1 MENIFLKKVELL
13 APAGSYESFLGAI
26 HAGADAVYLGG
37 IKYGARAFAEN
48 FDEET
53 LCRAIYYAHLFDRK
67 VYLTLNT
74 LMKQTELEEVEEF
87 LTPFYFAGLDGV
99 IVQDLGLL
107 SFLKR
112 TFPLLELH
120 ISTQMAVT
128 GPYSIRMLKEEGAV
142 RVVPAR
148 ELSLKEME
156 LLKKEGLEIEA
167 FIHGAMCYSYSG
179 QCFFSSFLGGRSGNR
194 GKCAQSCRLP
204 YQVNLADRDSNKKKQ
219 EEYPLSLK
227 DMCSIELIPELIR
240 AGIDSFKI
248 EGRMK
253 RPEYVAGVT
262 AIYRK
267 YIDLSYKNDLQNIKV
282 EKKDW
287 EALKSL
293 YIRTD
298 IQDGY
303 YKRHNG
309 KEMVT
314 IHKPSYS
321 GIDEEFAAF
330 IYEKYVKQPLKAE
343 VSGFVTLKKGQPM
356 VLQLM
361 FKEHVVSV
369 EGNIVDAAQKR
380 PVGREDVEKQLKKTG
395 NTDFTF
401 SHLEIEMDED
411 IFLPLK
417 SLNELRRQAFEE
429 LEQQI
434 KQNVEEVRK
443 ESIEEDKILK
453 DDLGKADERKEK
465 CEKNEREDYKIE
477 HISENADVEKN
488 HIKEIETVNTKKHL
502 HVLVSS
508 LEQCKLALK
517 NPVISRI
524 YISGDLLSDAASAFL
539 QELEEVSK
547 EKEIWIKTSEV
558 LRVKDFGKLEKL
570 IEISKNFAKGMLIS
584 NLETYS
590 FLKYH
595 DYSGEIALNYHVYTW
610 NQEALAFWKNKI
622 QSFLMPVECNIHEW
636 KQLQNEKAEYLCYGK
651 IPMMVTAN
659 CIRKTKGACRNK
671 GVSFEDSITDRYKT
685 DFRVQTNCHYCYN
698 VIYNSVPNSLHQNL
712 EQIEKLRGRGIR
724 LDFTTESEQEM
735 RQILEAYSEYLKT
748 GNAEFSFLKDYTTGH
763 YKKGAL

>member
-1 MENIFLKKVELL
+1 MKKVELL

-26 HAGADAVYLGG
+26 NAGADAVYLGG
-37 IKYGARAFAEN
+37 MKYGARAFAEN

-67 VYLTLNT
+67 VYMTLNT
-74 LMKQTELEEVEEF
+74 LMKQSELNEVEAF
-87 LTPFYFAGLDGV
+87 LAPFYNAGLDGV

-107 SFLKR
+107 SYLKKR
-112 TFPLLELH
+112 FPLLELH

-128 GPYSIRMLKEEGAV
+128 GPNSVRMLKEEGAV

-148 ELSLKEME
+148 ELSLKEMQ
-156 LLKKEGLEIEA
+156 LLKQEGLEVET
-167 FIHGAMCYSYSG
+167 FIHGAMCYCYSG

-204 YQVNLADRDSNKKKQ
+204 YQVNLEGKEGKNSQK

-227 DMCSIELIPELIR
+227 DMCSIELVPELIK

-267 YIDLSYKNDLQNIKV
+267 YIDLCYENGLQKIKV
-282 EKKDW
+282 DKEDW

-321 GIDEEFAAF
+321 GIDEGFASS
-330 IYEKYVKQPLKAE
+330 IYEKYVKNPIKAE
-343 VSGFVTLKKGQPM
+343 VSGYVTLKKGQ
-356 VLQLM
+356 VASLQII
-361 FKEHVVSV
+361 FKDFVVSC
-369 EGNIVDAAQKR
+369 EGDMVDIAQKR
-380 PVGREDVEKQLKKTG
+380 PVAKEDVEKQLKKTG
-395 NTDFTF
+395 NTDFMF
-401 SHLEIEMDED
+401 SSLEIEMDD
-411 IFLPLK
+411 DMFIPLK
-417 SLNELRRQAFEE
+417 SLNELRRQGFEK
-429 LEQQI
+429 LEKLI
-434 KQNVEEVRK
+434 KQT
-443 ESIEEDKILK
+443 IE
-453 DDLGKADERKEK
+453 DERKKSLIVENEK
-465 CEKNEREDYKIE
+465 DHVGQKTKMVNNE
-477 HISENADVEKN
+477 
-488 HIKEIETVNTKKHL
+488 TML
-502 HVLVSS
+502 HVLVSTY
-508 LEQCKLALK
+508 EQCKIALL
-517 NPVISRI
+517 NPRVNRI
-524 YISGDLLSDAASAFL
+524 YVSGDLLLDKKTDLIQYLANSD
-539 QELEEVSK
+539 
-547 EKEIWIKTSEV
+547 KEIWIKSSEV
-558 LRVKDFGKLEKL
+558 LREKDYQKLEKIIGL
-570 IEISKNFAKGMLIS
+570 SKEYAKGMLIS

-590 FLKYH
+590 YLKYH
-595 DYSGEIALNYHVYTW
+595 DYKGEVALNYHVYVW
-610 NQEALAFWKNKI
+610 NQDAITFWDDKMN
-622 QSFLMPVECNIHEW
+622 SFLMPVELNIHEW

-651 IPMMVTAN
+651 VPMMVSAN
-659 CIRKTKGACRNK
+659 CIRKTKDACRGT

-685 DFRVQTNCHYCYN
+685 SFKVQTNCNYCYN

-712 EQIEKLRGRGIR
+712 EQILGLQGKGIR
-724 LDFTTESEQEM
+724 LDFTTESPKETK
-735 RQILEAYSEYLKT
+735 QILEAYAQYL
-748 GNAEFSFLKDYTTGH
+748 NISMSDFSFIKEYTTGH

>member
-1 MENIFLKKVELL
+1 MKKVELL

-37 IKYGARAFAEN
+37 VKYGARAFAEN

-74 LMKQTELEEVEEF
+74 LMKQSELEEVEEF
-87 LTPFYFAGLDGV
+87 LTPFYYAGLDGV

-128 GPYSIRMLKEEGAV
+128 GPYSVRMLKEEGAV

-148 ELSLKEME
+148 ELSLKEIE
-156 LLKKEGLEIEA
+156 LLKEEGIEIET
-167 FIHGAMCYSYSG
+167 FIHGAMCYCYSG

-204 YQVNLADRDSNKKKQ
+204 YQVNLSDKESKTKK

-227 DMCSIELIPELIR
+227 DMCSIELVPELIK

-253 RPEYVAGVT
+253 RSEYVAGVT

-267 YIDLSYKNDLQNIKV
+267 YIDLCYKNNLQNIKV

-321 GIDEEFAAF
+321 GIDETFAAS

-343 VSGFVTLKKGQPM
+343 VSGYVTLKKGQPAA
-356 VLQLM
+356 LQLM
-361 FKEHVVSV
+361 FKDKCVYC
-369 EGNIVDAAQKR
+369 EGNIVDSAQKR
-380 PVGREDVEKQLKKTG
+380 PVGRADVEKQLNKTG
-395 NTDFTF
+395 NTDFIF
-401 SHLEIEMDED
+401 SVLEIDMDED
-411 IFLPLK
+411 IFIPLK
-417 SLNELRRQAFEE
+417 ALNELRRQAFEE
-429 LEQQI
+429 LEQQLKDSI
-434 KQNVEEVRK
+434 IQIRKDSLKKGCWNKECHEVRDN
-443 ESIEEDKILK
+443 S
-453 DDLGKADERKEK
+453 
-465 CEKNEREDYKIE
+465 
-477 HISENADVEKN
+477 
-488 HIKEIETVNTKKHL
+488 KKSL

-508 LEQCKLALK
+508 YSQCKTALI
-517 NPVISRI
+517 NPVVSRI
-524 YISGDLLSDAASAFL
+524 YVSGDLILDAKSVFL
-539 QELEEVSK
+539 QELKAS
-547 EKEIWIKTSEV
+547 EKEIWIKTGEV
-558 LRVKDFGKLEKL
+558 LRAKDYKKLEKL
-570 IEISKNFAKGMLIS
+570 ISETGEFAKGVLIS

-595 DYSGEIALNYHVYTW
+595 NYSGQVALNYHVYIW
-610 NQEALAFWKNKI
+610 NRETLKFWEDKA
-622 QSFLMPVECNIHEW
+622 QTVLMPVECNIHEW
-636 KQLQNEKAEYLCYGK
+636 KRLQNDKAEYLCYGK

-659 CIRKTKGACRNK
+659 CIRKTKGFCRGV
-671 GVSFEDSITDRYKT
+671 GVSFEDSITDRYQT
-685 DFRVQTNCHYCYN
+685 DFQVQTNCNYCYN

-712 EQIEKLRGRGIR
+712 EQIMQLNGQGLR
-724 LDFTTESEQEM
+724 LDFTTESEEEM
-735 RQILEAYSEYLKT
+735 KQVLDAYGQYLTNGK
-748 GNAEFSFLKDYTTGH
+748 ADFSFIEDYTTGH

>member
-1 MENIFLKKVELL
+1 MNKVELL

-37 IKYGARAFAEN
+37 VKYGARAFAEN

-74 LMKQTELEEVEEF
+74 LMKQSELNEVEEF
-87 LTPFYFAGLDGV
+87 LTPFYYAGLDGV

-156 LLKKEGLEIEA
+156 LLKKEGLEIET

-204 YQVNLADRDSNKKKQ
+204 YRVNLSDMDNGKIKK

-227 DMCSIELIPELIR
+227 DMCSIELVPELIR

-267 YIDLSYKNDLQNIKV
+267 YIDLCYENGLQNIKV
-282 EKKDW
+282 EKADW

-321 GIDEEFAAF
+321 GIDENFAES

-343 VSGFVTLKKGQPM
+343 VSGFVTLKKGQPAA
-356 VLQLM
+356 LQLM
-361 FKEHVVSV
+361 FREQVVYV
-369 EGNIVDAAQKR
+369 EGNMVDSAQKR
-380 PVGREDVEKQLKKTG
+380 PVLREDVEKQLNKTG
-395 NTDFTF
+395 NTDFIF
-401 SHLEIEMDED
+401 SNLEVDMDED
-411 IFLPLK
+411 IFIPLK
-417 SLNELRRQAFEE
+417 ALNELRRQAFEE

-434 KQNVEEVRK
+434 KQSVEEVRK
-443 ESIEEDKILK
+443 ESLGRKLMTKMVSEENPVNH
-453 DDLGKADERKEK
+453 EK
-465 CEKNEREDYKIE
+465 
-477 HISENADVEKN
+477 S
-488 HIKEIETVNTKKHL
+488 L

-508 LEQCKLALK
+508 YTQCKIALK
-517 NPVISRI
+517 NSRISRL
-524 YISGDLLSDAASAFL
+524 YISGDLLLDAKDRFL
-539 QELEEVSK
+539 QELKDVLT

-558 LRVKDFGKLEKL
+558 LRAKDYAKLEKL
-570 IEISKNFAKGMLIS
+570 IDISKEFAKGMLIS

-595 DYSGEIALNYHVYTW
+595 NYSGKIALNYHVYTW
-610 NQEALAFWKNKI
+610 NQEALKFWEDKAG
-622 QSFLMPVECNIHEW
+622 SFLMPVECNIHEW
-636 KQLQNEKAEYLCYGK
+636 KQLQDEKAEYLCYGK

-659 CIRKTKGACRNK
+659 CIRKTKGACRNS
-671 GVSFEDSITDRYKT
+671 GVSFEDSITDRYQT
-685 DFRVQTNCHYCYN
+685 EFNVQTNCNYCYN

-712 EQIEKLRGRGIR
+712 EQIMKLKGQGIR
-724 LDFTTESEQEM
+724 LDFTTESEKDAQ
-735 RQILEAYSEYLKT
+735 QVLDAYTEYLET
-748 GNAEFSFLKDYTTGH
+748 GKADFSFLKNYTTGH

>member
-1 MENIFLKKVELL
+1 MNKVELL
-13 APAGSYESFLGAI
+13 APAGSFESFLGAI

-37 IKYGARAFAEN
+37 VKYGARAFAEN

-74 LMKQTELEEVEEF
+74 LMKQSELDEVEEF
-87 LTPFYFAGLDGV
+87 LTPFYNAGLDGV

-128 GPYSIRMLKEEGAV
+128 GPYSVRMLKEEGAV

-148 ELSLKEME
+148 ELSLKEMQ
-156 LLKKEGLEIEA
+156 LLKKEGLEIET
-167 FIHGAMCYSYSG
+167 FIHGAMCYCYSG

-204 YQVNLADRDSNKKKQ
+204 YQVNLADKENSKAKK

-227 DMCSIELIPELIR
+227 DMCSIELVPELIR

-267 YIDLSYKNDLQNIKV
+267 YIDLCYKNNLQNIKV

-309 KEMVT
+309 KEMIT

-321 GIDEEFAAF
+321 GIDEAFAAS

-343 VSGFVTLKKGQPM
+343 VSGFVTLKKGQPAA
-356 VLQLM
+356 LQLM
-361 FKEHVVSV
+361 FKDKVVYL
-369 EGNIVDAAQKR
+369 EGNMVDSAQKR
-380 PVGREDVEKQLKKTG
+380 PVGREDVEKQLNKTG
-395 NTDFTF
+395 NTDFVF
-401 SHLEIEMDED
+401 SFLEIDMDED
-411 IFLPLK
+411 IFIPLK
-417 SLNELRRQAFEE
+417 ALNELRRQAFEE
-429 LEQQI
+429 LEQQL
-434 KQNVEEVRK
+434 KQEIEAVRK
-443 ESIEEDKILK
+443 NSLEH
-453 DDLGKADERKEK
+453 
-465 CEKNEREDYKIE
+465 KNKTVNRT
-477 HISENADVEKN
+477 
-488 HIKEIETVNTKKHL
+488 ETVNDKKQL

-508 LEQCKLALK
+508 LNQCKVALR
-517 NPVISRI
+517 NPTVGRI
-524 YISGDLLSDAASAFL
+524 YVSGDLLLNAKAAFL
-539 QELEEVSK
+539 QELKDASK
-547 EKEIWIKTSEV
+547 DKEIWIKTSEV
-558 LRVKDFGKLEKL
+558 LREKDYPKLEKL
-570 IEISKNFAKGMLIS
+570 MDVSKDFVKGMLIS

-590 FLKYH
+590 FLKYLEFT
-595 DYSGEIALNYHVYTW
+595 GQIALNYHVYIW
-610 NQEALAFWKNKI
+610 NQEALNFWDDKA

-636 KQLQNEKAEYLCYGK
+636 KQLQNAKAEYLCYGK

-659 CIRKTKGACRNK
+659 CIRKTKGGCRNL
-671 GVSFEDSITDRYKT
+671 GVSFEDSITDRYQTK
-685 DFRVQTNCHYCYN
+685 FNVQTNCNYCYN
-698 VIYNSVPNSLHQNL
+698 VIYNSVPHSLHQNL
-712 EQIEKLRGRGIR
+712 EQITKLKGTGLR
-724 LDFTTESEQEM
+724 LDFTTESESEM
-735 RQILEAYSEYLKT
+735 SQVLNAYAEYLDT
-748 GNAEFSFLKDYTTGH
+748 GRADFSFVKEYTTGH

>member
-1 MENIFLKKVELL
+1 MKKVELL

-37 IKYGARAFAEN
+37 VKYGARAFAEN

-53 LCRAIYYAHLFDRK
+53 LCRAIYYAHLFDKK

-74 LMKQTELEEVEEF
+74 LMKQSELEEVEAF
-87 LTPFYFAGLDGV
+87 LTPFYYAGLDGV

-107 SFLKR
+107 SFLKK
-112 TFPLLELH
+112 TFPILELH

-128 GPYSIRMLKEEGAV
+128 GPYSVRMLKEEGAV

-156 LLKKEGLEIEA
+156 LLKKEGLEIET

-204 YQVNLADRDSNKKKQ
+204 YGVELGGTDCGKNKK

-227 DMCSIELIPELIR
+227 DMCSIELVPELIR

-267 YIDLSYKNDLQNIKV
+267 YIDLFYKNGMQNFKV
-282 EKKDW
+282 EKADW

-321 GIDEEFAAF
+321 GIDQQFAAS
-330 IYEKYVKQPLKAE
+330 IYEKYVRQPLKAE
-343 VSGFVTLKKGQPM
+343 VSGFVSLKKGQP
-356 VLQLM
+356 VSLQLM
-361 FKEHVVSV
+361 FKEYVVCV
-369 EGNIVDAAQKR
+369 EGQSVDAAQKR
-380 PVGREDVEKQLKKTG
+380 PVVKEDVDKQMKKTG
-395 NTDFTF
+395 NTDFVF
-401 SHLEIEMDED
+401 SFLEIDMDDD
-411 IFLPLK
+411 IFIPLK
-417 SLNELRRQAFEE
+417 SLNDLRRQAFEMLEEKLKKEEKSRRMNIEDGKSIRENSNDDGLTSSRKNHMEIDFYECKDFEKE
-429 LEQQI
+429 LEE
-434 KQNVEEVRK
+434 K
-443 ESIEEDKILK
+443 KI
-453 DDLGKADERKEK
+453 
-465 CEKNEREDYKIE
+465 
-477 HISENADVEKN
+477 
-488 HIKEIETVNTKKHL
+488 
-502 HVLVSS
+502 HVVVSS
-508 LEQCKLALK
+508 YEQCMIALVNSFVK
-517 NPVISRI
+517 RLYV
-524 YISGDLLSDAASAFL
+524 SGDLLLAKSEVLVQKLKEAA
-539 QELEEVSK
+539 K
-547 EKEIWIKTSEV
+547 EKEIWVKTSEV
-558 LRVKDFGKLEKL
+558 FREKDYDKLEK
-570 IEISKNFAKGMLIS
+570 IIKISKDFSKGMLIS

-590 FLKYH
+590 YLKYH
-595 DYSGEIALNYHVYTW
+595 NYEGEIALNYHVYLW
-610 NQEALAFWKNKI
+610 NQEALNFWGDKAD
-622 QSFLMPVECNIHEW
+622 SFLMPVECNIHEW

-659 CIRKTKGACRNK
+659 CIRKTKGSCRNK
-671 GVSFEDSITDRYKT
+671 GVSFDDHIIDRYRT
-685 DFRVQTNCHYCYN
+685 DFTVQTNCNYCYN

-712 EQIEKLRGRGIR
+712 EQVMKLRGKGIR
-724 LDFTTESEQEM
+724 LDFVTETGEETEKVLQ
-735 RQILEAYSEYLKT
+735 AYERYIKSGT
-748 GNAEFSFLKDYTTGH
+748 ADFSFIQDYTTGH

>member
-1 MENIFLKKVELL
+1 MKKVELL

-37 IKYGARAFAEN
+37 VKYGARAFAEN

-74 LMKQTELEEVEEF
+74 LMKQSELEEVEEF
-87 LTPFYFAGLDGV
+87 LTPFYYAGLDGV

-128 GPYSIRMLKEEGAV
+128 GPYSVRMLKEEGAV

-148 ELSLKEME
+148 ELSLKEIE
-156 LLKKEGLEIEA
+156 LLKEEGIEIET
-167 FIHGAMCYSYSG
+167 FIHGAMCYCYSG

-204 YQVNLADRDSNKKKQ
+204 YQVNLSDKEFKTKK

-227 DMCSIELIPELIR
+227 DMCSIELVPELIK

-267 YIDLSYKNDLQNIKV
+267 YIDLCYKNNLQNIKV

-321 GIDEEFAAF
+321 GIDETFAAS

-343 VSGFVTLKKGQPM
+343 VSGYVTLKKGQPAA
-356 VLQLM
+356 LQLM
-361 FKEHVVSV
+361 FKDKCVYC
-369 EGNIVDAAQKR
+369 EGNIVDSAQKR
-380 PVGREDVEKQLKKTG
+380 PVGRADVEKQLNKTG
-395 NTDFTF
+395 NTDFIF
-401 SHLEIEMDED
+401 SVLEIDMDED
-411 IFLPLK
+411 IFIPLK
-417 SLNELRRQAFEE
+417 ALNELRRQAFEE
-429 LEQQI
+429 LEQQLKDSI
-434 KQNVEEVRK
+434 IQIRKDSLKKGCWNKECHEVRDN
-443 ESIEEDKILK
+443 S
-453 DDLGKADERKEK
+453 
-465 CEKNEREDYKIE
+465 
-477 HISENADVEKN
+477 
-488 HIKEIETVNTKKHL
+488 KKSL

-508 LEQCKLALK
+508 YSQCKTALK
-517 NPVISRI
+517 NPIVNRI
-524 YISGDLLSDAASAFL
+524 YVSGDLMIEAKTAFL
-539 QELEEVSK
+539 QELKAS
-547 EKEIWIKTSEV
+547 EKEIWIKTGEV
-558 LRVKDFGKLEKL
+558 LRAKDYKKLEKL
-570 IEISKNFAKGMLIS
+570 INESREFVKGVLIS

-590 FLKYH
+590 YLKYH
-595 DYSGEIALNYHVYTW
+595 NYSGQIALNYHVYTW
-610 NQEALAFWKNKI
+610 NQESLKFWKDKA
-622 QSFLMPVECNIHEW
+622 QTVLMPVECNIHEW
-636 KQLQNEKAEYLCYGK
+636 KQLQNDKSEYLCYGK

-659 CIRKTKGACRNK
+659 CIRKTKGSCRGT
-671 GVSFEDSITDRYKT
+671 GVSFEDSITDRYQT
-685 DFRVQTNCHYCYN
+685 DFQVQTNCNYCYN

-712 EQIEKLRGRGIR
+712 EQIMQLNGQGLR
-724 LDFTTESEQEM
+724 LDFTTESEEEM
-735 RQILEAYSEYLKT
+735 KRVLDAYGQYLTNGK
-748 GNAEFSFLKDYTTGH
+748 ADFSFIEDYTTGH

>member
-1 MENIFLKKVELL
+1 MNKVELL

-37 IKYGARAFAEN
+37 VKYGARAFAEN

-74 LMKQTELEEVEEF
+74 LMKQSELNEVEAF
-87 LTPFYFAGLDGV
+87 LIPFYNAGLDGV

-112 TFPLLELH
+112 TFPMLELH

-128 GPYSIRMLKEEGAV
+128 GPYSVRMLKEEGAV

-156 LLKKEGLEIEA
+156 LLKKEGLEIET

-204 YQVNLADRDSNKKKQ
+204 YQVNIDGKENGKVKK

-227 DMCSIELIPELIR
+227 DMCSIELVPELIR

-262 AIYRK
+262 SIYRK
-267 YIDLSYKNDLQNIKV
+267 YIDLCYKNGMQSIKV
-282 EKKDW
+282 EKADW

-321 GIDEEFAAF
+321 GIDENFATT

-343 VSGFVTLKKGQPM
+343 VSGFVTLKKGQPAT
-356 VLQLM
+356 LQLM
-361 FKEHVVSV
+361 FKDHILCLEGSVVDS
-369 EGNIVDAAQKR
+369 AQKR
-380 PVGREDVEKQLKKTG
+380 PVGKEEVEKQLNKTG
-395 NTDFTF
+395 NTDFKF
-401 SHLEIEMDED
+401 SFLEIDMDED
-411 IFLPLK
+411 IFIPLK
-417 SLNELRRQAFEE
+417 SLNELRRQAFEQ
-429 LEQQI
+429 LEQQL
-434 KQNVEEVRK
+434 KKRVEEVRR
-443 ESIEEDKILK
+443 ESLNASK
-453 DDLGKADERKEK
+453 LGIQQEK
-465 CEKNEREDYKIE
+465 CN
-477 HISENADVEKN
+477 
-488 HIKEIETVNTKKHL
+488 IETMKKNSHTDL
-502 HVLVSS
+502 IAGSESVDDEKQIHVLVSTY
-508 LEQCKLALK
+508 EQCKVALA
-517 NPVISRI
+517 NSGVNRV
-524 YISGDLLSDAASAFL
+524 YVSGDLLLDAKSEFIQHL
-539 QELEEVSK
+539 KVFSK

-558 LRVKDFGKLEKL
+558 LRAKDYDKLEEL
-570 IEISKNFAKGMLIS
+570 IGISKEFAKGMLIS

-595 DYSGEIALNYHVYTW
+595 NYTGQVALNYHVYTW
-610 NQEALAFWKNKI
+610 NQESMKFWEDKA

-636 KQLQNEKAEYLCYGK
+636 KNLQNEKAEYLCYGK

-659 CIRKTKGACRNK
+659 CIRKTKGACRNL
-671 GVSFEDSITDRYKT
+671 GVSFEDSITDRYQTGFK
-685 DFRVQTNCHYCYN
+685 VQINCNYCYN

-712 EQIEKLRGRGIR
+712 EQIVKLEGKGLR
-724 LDFTTESEQEM
+724 LDFTTESEREM
-735 RQILEAYSEYLKT
+735 KQILQAYEEYMKVGT
-748 GNAEFSFLKDYTTGH
+748 ADFSFIKEYTTGH

>member
-1 MENIFLKKVELL
+1 MFLKKVELL

-37 IKYGARAFAEN
+37 VKYGARAFAEN

-74 LMKQTELEEVEEF
+74 LMKQSELDEVEAF
-87 LTPFYFAGLDGV
+87 LTPFYNAGLDGV

-107 SFLKR
+107 SFLRR

-120 ISTQMAVT
+120 ISTQMALT
-128 GPYSIRMLKEEGAV
+128 GPYSVRMLKEEGAV

-156 LLKKEGLEIEA
+156 LLKKEGLEIET

-204 YQVNLADRDSNKKKQ
+204 YQVNLEEKDNRKSKK

-227 DMCSIELIPELIR
+227 DMCSIELVPELIR

-267 YIDLSYKNDLQNIKV
+267 YIDLCYKNGMQGIKV
-282 EKKDW
+282 EKADW

-321 GIDEEFAAF
+321 GINEDFAAS

-343 VSGFVTLKKGQPM
+343 VSGFVTLKKGQPAT
-356 VLQLM
+356 LQLM
-361 FKEHVVSV
+361 FKDQVVCL
-369 EGNIVDAAQKR
+369 EGNVVDSAQKR
-380 PVGREDVEKQLKKTG
+380 PVGREDVEKQLNKTG
-395 NTDFTF
+395 NTDFVF
-401 SHLEIEMDED
+401 SFLEIDMDED
-411 IFLPLK
+411 IFIPLK

-429 LEQQI
+429 LEC
-434 KQNVEEVRK
+434 KLK
-443 ESIEEDKILK
+443 ESIETVRRESLNIGKSDAQEDNCNEETIKNNLRTESVNMSEAVN
-453 DDLGKADERKEK
+453 GKKQ
-465 CEKNEREDYKIE
+465 
-477 HISENADVEKN
+477 
-488 HIKEIETVNTKKHL
+488 L
-502 HVLVSS
+502 HVFVSTY
-508 LEQCKLALK
+508 EQCKVALK
-517 NPVISRI
+517 NSSVQRI
-524 YISGDLLSDAASAFL
+524 YVSGDLLLDAKDVFIQQL
-539 QELEEVSK
+539 QEVSK
-547 EKEIWIKTSEV
+547 VKEIWVKTSEV
-558 LRVKDFGKLEKL
+558 LRAKDYDKLERL
-570 IEISKNFAKGMLIS
+570 IEISNNFSKGVLIS

-595 DYSGEIALNYHVYTW
+595 NYTGQIALNYHVYTW
-610 NQEALAFWKNKI
+610 NREAMKFWEKKA

-636 KQLQNEKAEYLCYGK
+636 KNLQNEKAEYLCYGK

-659 CIRKTKGACRNK
+659 CIRKTKGACRNA
-671 GVSFEDSITDRYKT
+671 GVSFEDSITDRYQT
-685 DFRVQTNCHYCYN
+685 DFKVQTNCNYCYN

-712 EQIEKLRGRGIR
+712 EQIIRLKGKGLR
-724 LDFTTESEQEM
+724 LDFTTESAEGM
-735 RQILEAYSEYLKT
+735 NRILQAYEKYLKEDS
-748 GNAEFSFLKDYTTGH
+748 ADFSFIKEYTTGH

>member
-1 MENIFLKKVELL
+1 MNKVELL

-37 IKYGARAFAEN
+37 VKYGARAFAEN

-74 LMKQTELEEVEEF
+74 LMKQSELDEVEAF
-87 LTPFYFAGLDGV
+87 LTPFYYAGLDGV

-128 GPYSIRMLKEEGAV
+128 GPYGVKMLKEEGAV

-156 LLKKEGLEIEA
+156 LLKKEGLEIET
-167 FIHGAMCYSYSG
+167 FIHGAMCYCYSG

-204 YQVNLADRDSNKKKQ
+204 YQVNLSDKEQRKENGKIKK

-227 DMCSIELIPELIR
+227 DMCSIELVPELIK

-267 YIDLSYKNDLQNIKV
+267 YIDLCYKNGLQQIKV

-309 KEMVT
+309 REMVT

-321 GIDEEFAAF
+321 GIDEEFAAS
-330 IYEKYVKQPLKAE
+330 IYEKYVKEPLKAE
-343 VSGFVTLKKGQPM
+343 VSGFVTLKKGQPAA
-356 VLQLM
+356 LQLM
-361 FKEHVVSV
+361 FKEQIVTV
-369 EGNIVDAAQKR
+369 EGNMVDAAQKR

-395 NTDFTF
+395 NTDFAF
-401 SHLEIEMDED
+401 SFLEIDMDED
-411 IFLPLK
+411 IFIPLK
-417 SLNELRRQAFEE
+417 ALNELRRQAFEE

-434 KQNVEEVRK
+434 KLYV
-443 ESIEEDKILK
+443 
-453 DDLGKADERKEK
+453 
-465 CEKNEREDYKIE
+465 
-477 HISENADVEKN
+477 
-488 HIKEIETVNTKKHL
+488 KEIRRKSLEENHKLPCNDKPKNSSEMDVRMETEAVKKQKQL

-508 LEQCKLALK
+508 YKQCRIALK
-517 NPVISRI
+517 REEVGRI
-524 YISGDLLSDAASAFL
+524 YLASDLLINAKPEFL
-539 QELEEVSK
+539 QELAKSK
-547 EKEIWIKTSEV
+547 QEIWMKTSEI
-558 LRVKDFGKLEKL
+558 LRAKDYSKLEKI
-570 IEISKNFAKGMLIS
+570 IELSKDFARGMLIS

-595 DYSGEIALNYHVYTW
+595 NYTGEIALNYHVYTW
-610 NQEALAFWKNKI
+610 NQEALDFWKDKA

-659 CIRKTKGACRNK
+659 CIRKTKGACRNA
-671 GVSFEDSITDRYKT
+671 GVSFEDSITDRYQKE
-685 DFRVQTNCHYCYN
+685 FAVQTNCNYCYN
-698 VIYNSVPNSLHQNL
+698 IIYNSVPNSLHQNL
-712 EQIEKLRGRGIR
+712 EQILKLKGRGIR
-724 LDFTTESEQEM
+724 LDFTTESELEM
-735 RQILEAYSEYLKT
+735 GEILNAYTEYLQT
-748 GNAEFSFLKDYTTGH
+748 GRADFSFLKDYTTGH

>member
-1 MENIFLKKVELL
+1 MNKVELL

-37 IKYGARAFAEN
+37 VKYGARAFAEN

-74 LMKQTELEEVEEF
+74 LMKQSELNEVEEF
-87 LTPFYFAGLDGV
+87 LTPYYNAGLDGV

-128 GPYSIRMLKEEGAV
+128 GPYSVRMLKEEGAV

-156 LLKKEGLEIEA
+156 LLKKEGLEIET

-204 YQVNLADRDSNKKKQ
+204 YRVNLSDMDNGKIKK

-227 DMCSIELIPELIR
+227 DMCSIELVPELIR

-267 YIDLSYKNDLQNIKV
+267 YIDLCYDNGLQNIKV
-282 EKKDW
+282 EKADW

-321 GIDEEFAAF
+321 GIDENFAES

-343 VSGFVTLKKGQPM
+343 VSGFVTLKKGQPAT
-356 VLQLM
+356 LQLM
-361 FKEHVVSV
+361 FRDRLVYV
-369 EGNIVDAAQKR
+369 EGNMVDSAQKR
-380 PVGREDVEKQLKKTG
+380 PVLREDVKKQLNKTG
-395 NTDFTF
+395 NTDFKF
-401 SHLEIEMDED
+401 SNLEVDMDED
-411 IFLPLK
+411 IFIPLK
-417 SLNELRRQAFEE
+417 ALNELRRQAFEE
-429 LEQQI
+429 LEQQL
-434 KQNVEEVRK
+434 KQSVEEVRK
-443 ESIEEDKILK
+443 ESLRQNVMTKLVSEE
-453 DDLGKADERKEK
+453 
-465 CEKNEREDYKIE
+465 NP
-477 HISENADVEKN
+477 
-488 HIKEIETVNTKKHL
+488 VNTKKSL

-508 LEQCKLALK
+508 YTQCKIALK
-517 NPVISRI
+517 NSRISRL
-524 YISGDLLSDAASAFL
+524 YISGDLLLDAKDRFL
-539 QELEEVSK
+539 QELKEVSTK
-547 EKEIWIKTSEV
+547 KEIWIKTSEV
-558 LRVKDFGKLEKL
+558 LRAKDYAKLEKL
-570 IEISKNFAKGMLIS
+570 IDISKEFAKGMLIS

-595 DYSGEIALNYHVYTW
+595 NYSGKIALNYHVYTW
-610 NQEALAFWKNKI
+610 NQEALKFWEDKAG
-622 QSFLMPVECNIHEW
+622 SFLMPVECNIHEW
-636 KQLQNEKAEYLCYGK
+636 KQLQDEKAEYLCYGK

-659 CIRKTKGACRNK
+659 CIRKTKGACRNS
-671 GVSFEDSITDRYKT
+671 GVSFEDSITDRYQT
-685 DFRVQTNCHYCYN
+685 EFNVQTNCNYCYN

-712 EQIEKLRGRGIR
+712 EQIMKLKGQGIR
-724 LDFTTESEQEM
+724 LDFTTESEKDAQ
-735 RQILEAYSEYLKT
+735 QVLDAYTEYLET
-748 GNAEFSFLKDYTTGH
+748 GKADFSFLKNYTTGH

>member
-1 MENIFLKKVELL
+1 MKKVELL

-37 IKYGARAFAEN
+37 VRYGARAFAEN

-74 LMKQTELEEVEEF
+74 LMKQSELNEVEAF
-87 LTPFYFAGLDGV
+87 LTPFYYAGLDGV
-99 IVQDLGLL
+99 IVQDLGLM

-128 GPYSIRMLKEEGAV
+128 GSYSIRMLKEEGAV

-148 ELSLKEME
+148 ELSLKEMK
-156 LLKKEGLEIEA
+156 LLKKEGLEIET

-204 YQVNLADRDSNKKKQ
+204 YQVNLSERKEPSYGK

-227 DMCSIELIPELIR
+227 DMCSIELIPELIK

-267 YIDLSYKNDLQNIKV
+267 YIDLCYKNKMQSIRV

-303 YKRHNG
+303 YKRQNG

-321 GIDEEFAAF
+321 GIDEEFAAS
-330 IYEKYVKQPLKAE
+330 IYEEYVKQPLKAE
-343 VSGFVTLKKGQPM
+343 VSGFITLKKGQPAA
-356 VLQLM
+356 LQLM
-361 FKEHVVSV
+361 FKEHVVYC
-369 EGNIVDAAQKR
+369 EGNVVDSAQKR

-395 NTDFTF
+395 NTDFIF
-401 SHLEIEMDED
+401 SLLEIDMDED
-411 IFLPLK
+411 IFIPLK
-417 SLNELRRQAFEE
+417 ALNELRRQAFET
-429 LEQQI
+429 LEQQLKASVERTRKESRKKRREGFNDFGAENAIKPAKDTQNKDEIKTDI
-434 KQNVEEVRK
+434 KQN
-443 ESIEEDKILK
+443 IM
-453 DDLGKADERKEK
+453 
-465 CEKNEREDYKIE
+465 
-477 HISENADVEKN
+477 
-488 HIKEIETVNTKKHL
+488 NTSKRL
-502 HVLVSS
+502 HVLVSTYG
-508 LEQCKLALK
+508 QCKAALA
-517 NPVISRI
+517 NPAVERI
-524 YISGDLLSDAASAFL
+524 YAAGDLILEAKA
-539 QELEEVSK
+539 ELIQKLK
-547 EKEIWIKTSEV
+547 ETKKEIWIKTGEV
-558 LRVKDFGKLEKL
+558 LREKDYGTLEKILAETKDFAG
-570 IEISKNFAKGMLIS
+570 GMLIS

-590 FLKYH
+590 YLKYNN
-595 DYSGEIALNYHVYTW
+595 YSGKIALNYHVYTW
-610 NQEALAFWKNKI
+610 NQEVLKFWEDKAETV
-622 QSFLMPVECNIHEW
+622 LMPVECNIHEW
-636 KQLQNEKAEYLCYGK
+636 KQLQNEKAEYLCYGR

-659 CIRKTKGACRNK
+659 CIRKTKGACRGR
-671 GVSFEDSITDRYKT
+671 GVSFEDSITDRYQT
-685 DFRVQTNCHYCYN
+685 DFSVQTNCNYCYN

-712 EQIEKLRGRGIR
+712 EQVMKLEGQGLR
-724 LDFTTESEQEM
+724 LDFTTESTEEM
-735 RQILEAYSEYLKT
+735 KQILNAYACYLDT
-748 GNAEFSFLKDYTTGH
+748 GDSDFSFIRDYTTGH

>member
-1 MENIFLKKVELL
+1 MKKVELL

-37 IKYGARAFAEN
+37 VKYGARAFAEN

-74 LMKQTELEEVEEF
+74 LVKQSELEEVEEF
-87 LTPFYFAGLDGV
+87 LTPFYCAGLDGV

-128 GPYSIRMLKEEGAV
+128 GPYSVRMLKEEGAV

-156 LLKKEGLEIEA
+156 LLKEEGLEIET
-167 FIHGAMCYSYSG
+167 FIHGAMCYCYSG

-204 YQVNLADRDSNKKKQ
+204 YQVKLSDKDSKVKK

-227 DMCSIELIPELIR
+227 DMCSIELVPELIK

-267 YIDLSYKNDLQNIKV
+267 YIDLCYKNNLQSIKV

-287 EALKSL
+287 DALKSL

-321 GIDEEFAAF
+321 GIDEAFAAS
-330 IYEKYVKQPLKAE
+330 IYDKYVKQPLKAE
-343 VSGFVTLKKGQPM
+343 VSGFVTLKKGQPAA
-356 VLQLM
+356 LQLM
-361 FKEHVVSV
+361 FKDKCVYC
-369 EGNIVDAAQKR
+369 EGNVVDSAQKR
-380 PVGREDVEKQLKKTG
+380 PVGREDVEKQLNKTG
-395 NTDFTF
+395 NTDFVF
-401 SHLEIEMDED
+401 SFLEIDMDED
-411 IFLPLK
+411 IFIPLK
-417 SLNELRRQAFEE
+417 TLNELRRQAFEE
-429 LEQQI
+429 LEQQL
-434 KQNVEEVRK
+434 KDSVEQIRK
-443 ESIEEDKILK
+443 ESLNRRSRNKDCFGNEIDDKQFDKIP
-453 DDLGKADERKEK
+453 DDTQTDK
-465 CEKNEREDYKIE
+465 
-477 HISENADVEKN
+477 
-488 HIKEIETVNTKKHL
+488 VNKTDAVNNKKRL

-508 LEQCKLALK
+508 YSQCKTALK
-517 NPVISRI
+517 NQVVGRV
-524 YISGDLLSDAASAFL
+524 YVSGDLILDAKSSFL
-539 QELEEVSK
+539 QELKDSD
-547 EKEIWIKTSEV
+547 KEIWVKTSEV
-558 LRVKDFGKLEKL
+558 LRAKDYKKLEKL
-570 IEISKNFAKGMLIS
+570 INQTKDFAKGMLIS

-590 FLKYH
+590 FLKYRN
-595 DYSGEIALNYHVYTW
+595 YSGHIGLNYHVYTW
-610 NQEALAFWKNKI
+610 NREALKFWEDKA
-622 QSFLMPVECNIHEW
+622 QTFLMPVECNIHEW
-636 KQLQNEKAEYLCYGK
+636 KKLQNDKAEYLCYGK

-659 CIRKTKGACRNK
+659 CIRKTKGFCRGT
-671 GVSFEDSITDRYKT
+671 GVSFEDSITDRYQT
-685 DFRVQTNCHYCYN
+685 DFQVQTNCNYCYN
-698 VIYNSVPNSLHQNL
+698 MIYNSVPNSLHQNL
-712 EQIEKLRGRGIR
+712 EQVMKLDGQGVR
-724 LDFTTESEQEM
+724 LDFTTESEGEM
-735 RQILEAYSEYLKT
+735 KQVLDAYAEYLT
-748 GNAEFSFLKDYTTGH
+748 GGESDFSFIKDYTTGH

>member
-1 MENIFLKKVELL
+1 MDKVELL

-37 IKYGARAFAEN
+37 VKYGARAFAEN

-74 LMKQTELEEVEEF
+74 LMKQSELDEVEEF
-87 LTPFYFAGLDGV
+87 LTPFYNAGLDGV

-128 GPYSIRMLKEEGAV
+128 GPYSVRMLKEEGAV

-148 ELSLKEME
+148 ELSLEEMK
-156 LLKKEGLEIEA
+156 LLKKEGLEIET
-167 FIHGAMCYSYSG
+167 FIHGAMCYCYSG

-204 YQVNLADRDSNKKKQ
+204 YQVKLADKESGKAKR

-227 DMCSIELIPELIR
+227 DMCSIELVPELIR

-267 YIDLSYKNDLQNIKV
+267 YIDLCYKNNLQNVKV

-314 IHKPSYS
+314 IHKPSYG
-321 GIDEEFAAF
+321 GIDEAFAAS

-343 VSGFVTLKKGQPM
+343 VSGFVTLKKGQPAA
-356 VLQLM
+356 LQLM
-361 FKEHVVSV
+361 FKEQMVYL
-369 EGNIVDAAQKR
+369 EGNMVDSAQKR
-380 PVGREDVEKQLKKTG
+380 PVGREDVEKQLNKTG
-395 NTDFTF
+395 NTDFVF
-401 SHLEIEMDED
+401 SFLEIDMDED
-411 IFLPLK
+411 IFIPLK
-417 SLNELRRQAFEE
+417 ALNELRRQAFEK
-429 LEQQI
+429 LEQQL
-434 KQNVEEVRK
+434 KQDVEVVRK
-443 ESIEEDKILK
+443 NSLEQNRGTGRNKLVDK
-453 DDLGKADERKEK
+453 
-465 CEKNEREDYKIE
+465 N
-477 HISENADVEKN
+477 
-488 HIKEIETVNTKKHL
+488 ETVNNEKQL
-502 HVLVSS
+502 HVLVSD
-508 LEQCKLALK
+508 LKQCKVALQ
-517 NPVISRI
+517 NPRVGRI
-524 YISGDLLSDAASAFL
+524 YVSGDLLLNAKAAFL
-539 QELEEVSK
+539 QELK
-547 EKEIWIKTSEV
+547 DAAGTKEIWIKTSEV
-558 LRVKDFGKLEKL
+558 LRDKDYPKLEKL
-570 IEISKNFAKGMLIS
+570 MDISKDFAKGMLIS

-595 DYSGEIALNYHVYTW
+595 NYSGQIALNYHVYTW
-610 NQEALAFWKNKI
+610 NQEALNFWEDKS

-636 KQLQNEKAEYLCYGK
+636 KQLQNKKAEYLCYGK

-659 CIRKTKGACRNK
+659 CIRKTKGACRNL
-671 GVSFEDSITDRYKT
+671 GVSFEDSIIDRYQT
-685 DFRVQTNCHYCYN
+685 NFNVQTNCNYCYN
-698 VIYNSVPNSLHQNL
+698 VIYNSVPHSLHQNL
-712 EQIEKLRGRGIR
+712 EQITKLKGTGLR
-724 LDFTTESEQEM
+724 LDFTTESESEM
-735 RQILEAYSEYLKT
+735 SQVLNAYAEYLENGK
-748 GNAEFSFLKDYTTGH
+748 AEFSFIKEYTTGH